1 MKFKLCCDKFTGH
14 KSLGIRLDHDEF
26 AIGVDLIWCFIGVAR
41 VYPYQALVKT
51 EDLRKDI

>member
-1 MKFKLCCDKFTGH
+1 MKIKFCCDKLSGH
-14 KSLGIRLDHDEF
+14 KTLGITLDHDEF